1 MRLFIAIEL
10 PPQLKKLLSQ
20 IQADL
25 KKLVP
30 DGWKI
35 TWVKLENLHLTVQFI
50 GSVEEPR
57 LKEVVAA
64 VQRAA
69 SEMVPFKVCLSSLNL
84 FPAARPRVILVGASG
99 QLEVYRKL
107 QKQVRRELKAAGCPL
122 VSGVAPHVTLGRIK
136 KLDDRLPKEE
146 WVKLAE
152 KHLKGALELVVD
164 RISLVQSTLTPRGS
178 VYETLETLPLQPV

>member
-1 MRLFIAIEL
+1 MRLFVAIEL
-10 PPQLKKLLSQ
+10 PQNLKSLLSQ

-25 KKLVP
+25 KKSVS

-35 TWVKLENLHLTVQFI
+35 TWVKPENLHLTVQFV

-57 LKEVVAA
+57 LKEVVTA

-122 VSGVAPHVTLGRIK
+122 VSGVAP
-136 KLDDRLPKEE
+136 
-146 WVKLAE
+146 KLAE

-164 RISLVQSTLTPRGS
+164 RISLVQSALTPRGP
-178 VYETLETLPLQPV
+178 VYETLTAAELGVVC